1 MTAEAGVLVRGRIRR
16 WRKGP
21 QARECGW
28 PQTLHKVEGGSEAGG
43 RGHELRSEDGPQ
55 TLHKVE
61 AGSEGG
67 GRGREPRSANGPRR
81 CTR

>member
-1 MTAEAGVLVRGRIRR
+1 M
-16 WRKGP
+16 
-21 QARECGW
+21 
-28 PQTLHKVEGGSEAGG
+28 LHKVEGGSEAGG